1 MCRLV
6 ERLAGVQHVLGAVA
20 ELGRGQCRNV
30 GQGEG
35 QRLVLLLGLLFVR
48 GDGARLALDGGHQG
62 VGDGGIDKAAFAVQA
77 GLILLRLPCGG
88 EAAAGVLHHRPD
100 GVVRHGLECLDLAVA
115 GDHEGQRRR
124 LHAAHGQQGARAAAL
139 RAQRV
144 RAAEVHADQPVGA
157 LPPACSVG
165 PACIGGVLLQRGQ
178 AALDGNGVLR
188 AHPKAAHRLAVAEVL
203 QHFVNQQLAFAVGV
217 AGVDD
222 LLGLLEQLADHGE
235 LLLRVVLGLENPAL
249 GDDGQLIDAPDLL
262 AGLAARHVIGR
273 VLVGVG
279 LFEHVPEAPG
289 HFVGA
294 ALDEA
299 VALAGRAQLAGDGLG
314 DGRLFCDEKAHG
326 VSPYQVMTGRITVLI
341 CERLIGPK

>member
-1 MCRLV
+1 MV
-6 ERLAGVQHVLGAVA
+6 WYGT
-20 ELGRGQCRNV
+20 
-30 GQGEG
+30 
-35 QRLVLLLGLLFVR
+35 
-48 GDGARLALDGGHQG
+48 ALNASISRSRATD
-62 VGDGGIDKAAFAVQA
+62 
-77 GLILLRLPCGG
+77 
-88 EAAAGVLHHRPD
+88 
-100 GVVRHGLECLDLAVA
+100 
-115 GDHEGQRRR
+115 EGQRRR

-273 VLVGVG
+273 VLVGVRACSSMCPKHQVT
-279 LFEHVPEAPG
+279 LSVPHSMKPSPLPVAPSSP
-289 HFVGA
+289 A
-294 ALDEA
+294 M
-299 VALAGRAQLAGDGLG
+299 ALATDGFSAMKRRMVCLPT
-314 DGRLFCDEKAHG
+314 E
-326 VSPYQVMTGRITVLI
+326 VMTGRYHGLDLRTIDRAEVAAVEGCGAHVRHKQHLGIAERVAVGLI
-341 CERLIGPK
+341 ARQRPTGLVGLDRRAEGQQLAVDAHAVIGDGDGIVFSG